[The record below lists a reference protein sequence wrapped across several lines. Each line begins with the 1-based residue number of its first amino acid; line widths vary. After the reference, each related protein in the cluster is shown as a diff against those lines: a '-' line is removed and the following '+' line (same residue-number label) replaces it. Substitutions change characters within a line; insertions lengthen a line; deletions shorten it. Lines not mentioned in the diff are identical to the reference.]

1 MNDRDIRL
9 ALREG
14 LEAIPDSLVVEEM
27 GLCQGSVR
35 IDIAVIGRTLDGYEI
50 KSERDTLDRLAAQ
63 QEIYSRALDFVTVV
77 TNEPHIKQI
86 LSRVPTWWGITEA
99 KLVDGRV
106 CFHTIRDGSANTTID
121 PFALVQLLWRNETLD
136 ALRTRELDRGLI
148 RKPRQ
153 VLWNQLIDALSL
165 EDLREVVC
173 RQLRAR
179 ANGSSEGHWGT
190 FNNKVS
196 ERRNT

>member
-1 MNDRDIRL
+1 VNDRDIRL

-14 LEAIPDSLVVEEM
+14 LKAIPDSLVVEEM

-50 KSERDTLDRLAAQ
+50 KSEQDTLDRLAAQ
-63 QEIYSRALDFVTVV
+63 QEIYSRALDYVTVV
-77 TNEPHIKQI
+77 TNEPHIEQI

-99 KLVDGRV
+99 KLRDGRV
-106 CFHTIRDGSANTTID
+106 CFHTIRDGSTNPTLD
-121 PFALVQLLWRNETLD
+121 PLAMVQLLWRNETLD
-136 ALRTRELDRGLI
+136 ALRERGLDKGLM

-153 VLWNQLIDALSL
+153 ALWDQLIDALSI

-173 RQLRAR
+173 RQLKAR
-179 ANGSSEGHWGT
+179 ANDSSEGHWGR
-190 FNNKVS
+190 FNNLVS
-196 ERRNT
+196 ERG